1 MPRPARGRGRL
12 AVAPSGVGLAVG
24 LCGSSNLDGKRPRDA
39 FTPGAAPGATL
50 GAQPTGPMAASEE
63 EVVRITRPPTYEE
76 RKGRCRRYGPAHKR
90 PDRKAGGPAAG
101 ALAGVGRTATRS
113 TSKNAREPSG
123 VTPIAESSMG

>member
-76 RKGRCRRYGPAHKR
+76 RKGRCRRYVRATNASTAKRGASGRGACRRGPHGHAQHQQER
-90 PDRKAGGPAAG
+90 PRAVRGYTH
-101 ALAGVGRTATRS
+101 R
-113 TSKNAREPSG
+113 
-123 VTPIAESSMG
+123 